1 MVQTEINAIMIA
13 TLEKVK
19 GLLDVRPLKDADNQ
33 QILDIE
39 EDAEKHSLMGL
50 GKVVNT
56 GIREVLKCDLIYVA
70 LTSMDFDW
78 GCHPSLILKKGD
90 QLVGEEVRDKELITK
105 LSNQKNVW
113 FMHENFV
120 IYKDRISF
128 PKDIMQKNCRFEI
141 PCLPADWCVL
151 EEGDYQCQTNFFAA
165 PSPPCDVFLK
175 KQYFEGA
182 NEKGLGTILI
192 GVKREPENKR
202 LKNQSLPRQ
211 Q

>member
-1 MVQTEINAIMIA
+1 MDRTKIDTTMIA

-19 GLLDVRPLKDADNQ
+19 GLLDVRPLADEDNQ
-33 QILDIE
+33 QVLVIE

-70 LTSMDFDW
+70 LTNMDFDW
-78 GCHPSLILKKGD
+78 GCHPSLILKKGN
-90 QLVGEEVRDKELITK
+90 QLVGEEVRDNELLAK
-105 LSNQKNVW
+105 LSEQNNVW

-128 PKDIMQKNCRFEI
+128 PKDIMKKNCRFEI
-141 PCLPADWCVL
+141 PCLPAEWCVI
-151 EEGDYQCQTNFFAA
+151 EEGGYRCQTNFFAA

-175 KQYFEGA
+175 KQYFKEV

-192 GVKREPENKR
+192 GVKRELENKR
-202 LKNQSLPRQ
+202 LENQSQKRIP
-211 Q
+211 